1 MSQNYSST
9 PLVVIVD
16 PSETDRTAS
25 RELLI
30 NSGRAHVIGVAK
42 DATELGRYMAADP
55 DIVLLHLHSNHG
67 IHELMR
73 NVDDLDADILDNV
86 MVAHSS
92 GVKVLLPPPNLDLVE
107 DVATEGMTAVLK
119 ALRKFYD
126 YVVVDTWHSIED
138 ATLAVM
144 DLSSTLLL
152 ITTPEVPSLR
162 NTRRLLDLI
171 RERPDLR
178 GKAQIVVNRYPSKSA
193 VGMREI
199 EHSLGMKPVG
209 TIPSDGH
216 LITTAI
222 NEGVSFLSRPSAAAA
237 NLTALAT
244 YLAQPRMARDRR
256 GGAVENAKRPSNG
269 RFNKRVE
276 GSRA

>member
-1 MSQNYSST
+1 VGCTTIASNLAIALATISKSKVA
-9 PLVVIVD
+9 LVD
-16 PSETDRTAS
+16 FSLQFGD
-25 RELLI
+25 
-30 NSGRAHVIGVAK
+30 VA
-42 DATELGRYMAADP
+42 
-55 DIVLLHLHSNHG
+55 VLLNLHSNHG

-107 DVATEGMTAVLK
+107 EVATEGMTAVIK
-119 ALRKFYD
+119 SLRRFYD
-126 YVVVDTWHSIED
+126 FVVVDTWHSIED

-152 ITTPEVPSLR
+152 VTTPEVPSLR

-178 GKAQIVVNRYPSKSA
+178 GKVQIVVNRYPSKSA

-199 EHSLGMKPVG
+199 EHSLGVKPVG

-222 NEGVSFLSRPSAAAA
+222 NEGVSFLSRPSAAAT
-237 NLTALAT
+237 NLTQLAT
-244 YLAQPRMARDRR
+244 YLAQPRMARERR
-256 GGAVENAKRPSNG
+256 GPAPDGKRPQTG
-269 RFNKRVE
+269 LFNRRAE